1 MPVSNVQLMGNLT
14 NVEMSVGNTGSA
26 YVKASLAVNNGK
38 DAQGND
44 KETLWFNVKAWG
56 DLAEN
61 IAETYNNVTNAGG
74 KSFRAVIVGKMV
86 PEKWEDKDGNPRE
99 TSTVYVEDLGVS
111 LRWAKVGS
119 VLTSTNPLNNPAIQK
134 GSDIKQPAT
143 TPAPAPASTEN
154 YNAEED
160 GAPF

>member
-61 IAETYNNVTNAGG
+61 IAETFNNVTTAGG
-74 KSFRAVIVGKMV
+74 KSFRALVVGKMV
-86 PEKWEDKDGNPRE
+86 PEKWEDKDGNKRE
-99 TSTVYVEDLGVS
+99 SSTVYVEDLGVS

-119 VLTSTNPLNNPAIQK
+119 VLTASNPLNNPAIKK
-134 GSDIKQPAT
+134 GSDIPQPSQSVP
-143 TPAPAPASTEN
+143 TPVANS
-154 YNAEED
+154 YDAEKD

>member
-1 MPVSNVQLMGNLT
+1 MGNLT

-74 KSFRAVIVGKMV
+74 KSFRAVVVGKMV

-119 VLTSTNPLNNPAIQK
+119 VLTSTNPLNSPAIQR
-134 GSDIKQPAT
+134 GSDIKQPQQQTQQPVAQSAT
-143 TPAPAPASTEN
+143 

>member
-1 MPVSNVQLMGNLT
+1 MGNLT

-61 IAETYNNVTNAGG
+61 IAETFNNVTTAGG
-74 KSFRAVIVGKMV
+74 KSFRAVVVGKMV
-86 PEKWEDKDGNPRE
+86 PEKWEDKDGNKRE

-119 VLTSTNPLNNPAIQK
+119 VLTSSNPLNNPQVKK
-134 GSDIKQPAT
+134 GSEIPQPSQTAPAT
-143 TPAPAPASTEN
+143 ASAS
-154 YNAEED
+154 YDAEED